1 MIIWG
6 EGLLCK
12 EDPLPIP
19 LAQETLKNL
28 TEIYAIICFCLR
40 RMLYDYFDTFVD
52 KLGILCY
59 TKVRI

>member
-19 LAQETLKNL
+19 LTQEIFKNG
-28 TEIYAIICFCLR
+28 AR
-40 RMLYDYFDTFVD
+40 
-52 KLGILCY
+52 K
-59 TKVRI
+59 